1 VVLARA
7 AWFSADP
14 ERKGAFSATD
24 APRVQDARAALA
36 ANASHVREEAQSM
49 KPSRLSNVAIAAL
62 GKVALADRR
71 GHVGAVGGGV
81 GARPGGS
88 MTSFNLARIGEG
100 H

>member
-1 VVLARA
+1 
-7 AWFSADP
+7 
-14 ERKGAFSATD
+14 
-24 APRVQDARAALA
+24 
-36 ANASHVREEAQSM
+36 M